1 MSSLASVPQGAF
13 AALRASRAGAGLR
26 RVPVSRTSPP
36 VRCSPGDV
44 SATAAAVSSPPE
56 PQDGSHRLVYVG
68 NLDFFTPPDDVRT
81 GLLGLL
87 GPLASSATAVEVPG
101 WRDLQ
106 RPDGTPKPR
115 KRRDEGKHNRGFAV
129 VRFDTVD
136 AGREAALVL
145 DRAELEGR
153 ALRSSAGVQTKQM
166 EAAAREADA
175 EEDSDSDSEARRAAR
190 EARTERARTIAD
202 RRKGEKHVKTP
213 PWNTRWTVCDARIPS
228 GTPRTPKFPV
238 WKFPKFP
245 VWKFPVRFP
254 ASPDATSTTSRRAR
268 GGTTTRGA
276 PVGARC
282 TAVGATTPRRW
293 RWARWT
299 GPRALPRRILR
310 RASPRRRGAGRA

>member
-1 MSSLASVPQGAF
+1 MRSTCRLPRIGIPRARDRANKVGADVF
-13 AALRASRAGAGLR
+13 SRVGTAGRVRGPPRVAR
-26 RVPVSRTSPP
+26 RRGAPPRSRLS
-36 VRCSPGDV
+36 DV
-44 SATAAAVSSPPE
+44 SSRPVFARRCVRDRRRRLLPPE

-115 KRRDEGKHNRGFAV
+115 KRRDAGKHNRGFAV

-166 EAAAREADA
+166 EAAARV
-175 EEDSDSDSEARRAAR
+175 SRRGGGLGLGLGSA
-190 EARTERARTIAD
+190 TRARSA
-202 RRKGEKHVKTP
+202 
-213 PWNTRWTVCDARIPS
+213 S
-228 GTPRTPKFPV
+228 GTTRAQSQTEEKE
-238 WKFPKFP
+238 K
-245 VWKFPVRFP
+245 
-254 ASPDATSTTSRRAR
+254 STSRRR
-268 GGTTTRGA
+268 PGTHAG
-276 PVGARC
+276 PS
-282 TAVGATTPRRW
+282 AT
-293 RWARWT
+293 
-299 GPRALPRRILR
+299 
-310 RASPRRRGAGRA
+310 RASPLGRRGRRVPSRPISGVEVPSLEVPSPVPGLPG